1 MEDIERI
8 FTKLPPEARKELLD
22 YAEFLL
28 AKYGARKRKGFSFT
42 WAGKLKDI
50 KMTSVELQHRALE
63 WRSDVSD

>member
-1 MEDIERI
+1 MEDMERI

-42 WAGKLKDI
+42 WAGKLKDVR
-50 KMTSVELQHRALE
+50 MNSLELQRKALE

>member
-28 AKYGARKRKGFSFT
+28 AKYGRRLQKGP
-42 WAGKLKDI
+42 L
-50 KMTSVELQHRALE
+50 LH
-63 WRSDVSD
+63 